1 MDKLPKR
8 RNEILTAHLLQEWGG
23 AIGINKVTPPQE
35 KATTQRTVGGKFF
48 DSTDGKCS
56 TVSAQ
61 DYDEQIERE
70 VAVTHY
76 AQQEIVAFL
85 EIHTFTHCFCSYT
98 LYCLKKQGERQ
109 CVETST
115 LPLRSFAKLAIILA
129 RSQMYAARICPHT
142 IACKIF
148 CLPTSL

>member
-8 RNEILTAHLLQEWGG
+8 RNKILTAHLLQEWGG

-70 VAVTHY
+70 VAENIIDWWISKKSYKQWY
-76 AQQEIVAFL
+76 ADKFL
-85 EIHTFTHCFCSYT
+85 Q
-98 LYCLKKQGERQ
+98 KKLNFE
-109 CVETST
+109 ENND
-115 LPLRSFAKLAIILA
+115 
-129 RSQMYAARICPHT
+129 
-142 IACKIF
+142 
-148 CLPTSL
+148 

>member
-70 VAVTHY
+70 VAENIIDWWISKKSYKQWY
-76 AQQEIVAFL
+76 ADKFL
-85 EIHTFTHCFCSYT
+85 Q
-98 LYCLKKQGERQ
+98 KKLNFE
-109 CVETST
+109 ENND
-115 LPLRSFAKLAIILA
+115 
-129 RSQMYAARICPHT
+129 
-142 IACKIF
+142 
-148 CLPTSL
+148 

>member
-1 MDKLPKR
+1 MVLPPPKADMEHSQAPQSGIQDTCRLNIGGGEMDKLPKR

-23 AIGINKVTPPQE
+23 AIGINKVTPSQE

-70 VAVTHY
+70 VAENIIDWWVSKKSYKQWY
-76 AQQEIVAFL
+76 ADKFL
-85 EIHTFTHCFCSYT
+85 Q
-98 LYCLKKQGERQ
+98 KKLNFE
-109 CVETST
+109 ENNE
-115 LPLRSFAKLAIILA
+115 
-129 RSQMYAARICPHT
+129 
-142 IACKIF
+142 
-148 CLPTSL
+148 